1 MTDEVTAP
9 AEIRVE
15 LLSQEIARDDR
26 ATGTTHHT
34 RVTHDA
40 AGNEI
45 VRRWTVEPRPRQS
58 MRRN

>member
-9 AEIRVE
+9 AEVRVE
-15 LLSQEIARDDR
+15 LFSQEIARYDR

-40 AGNEI
+40 AGNEVI
-45 VRRWTVEPRPRQS
+45 SRWTVEPRPPQG